1 MESIRKLL
9 TFLLRQGDKKLVWK
23 EGVEEI
29 MSVRGRHVEM
39 PKEHVILG
47 KIGFNAVFFL
57 LPESF

>member
-1 MESIRKLL
+1 M
-9 TFLLRQGDKKLVWK
+9 WK